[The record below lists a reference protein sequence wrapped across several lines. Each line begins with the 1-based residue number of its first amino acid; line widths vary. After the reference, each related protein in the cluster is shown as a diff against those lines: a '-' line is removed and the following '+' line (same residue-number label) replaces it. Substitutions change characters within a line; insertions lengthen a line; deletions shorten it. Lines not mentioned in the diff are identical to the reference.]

1 MSTLR
6 DFFLMYRPQC
16 IVFLIFMTA
25 SLPVLHYY
33 RRRQPNPRFRPTIGE
48 MTMVTLFA
56 AILSAGAG
64 MGIGGLFN
72 ERLDFKKLANKP
84 EADFGSPRKPNLK
97 AHRSDAEDDAS
108 DTDKLL
114 DEAKDRA
121 MHQSRK

>member
-1 MSTLR
+1 MNQLR

-56 AILSAGAG
+56 AIISAGAG
-64 MGIGGLFN
+64 MGIGGMFN
-72 ERLDFKKLANKP
+72 ERLDFKQLAKKP
-84 EADFGSPRKPNLK
+84 DADFGAGRKPNLK
-97 AHRSDAEDDAS
+97 PRQADEEEESS
-108 DTDKLL
+108 DTDKAF
-114 DEAKDRA
+114 DAAKERA
-121 MHQSRK
+121 ARKQNR

>member
-1 MSTLR
+1 MNSLS

-25 SLPVLHYY
+25 SLPVLQYY
-33 RRRQPNPRFRPTIGE
+33 RRRQPNPRFRPSLGE
-48 MTMVTLFA
+48 MAMVTLFA

-84 EADFGSPRKPNLK
+84 EADYGAQRKPDLK
-97 AHRSDAEDDAS
+97 ARKSNEEDNAS

-114 DEAKDRA
+114 DEARERA
-121 MHQSRK
+121 IHKSRK

>member
-33 RRRQPNPRFRPTIGE
+33 RRRQPNPRFRPTAGE
-48 MTMVTLFA
+48 MAMVTLFA
-56 AILSAGAG
+56 AIISGAAG

-72 ERLDFKKLANKP
+72 ERMNFKQLASKPDADYGTGRKADLQRRPADTEDPTDMEKLA
-84 EADFGSPRKPNLK
+84 
-97 AHRSDAEDDAS
+97 
-108 DTDKLL
+108 
-114 DEAKDRA
+114 DEAKAHSTR
-121 MHQSRK
+121 HSKK